1 MHGKCNS
8 KALHKDYLDAG
19 AGSTEMGVSDKTLL
33 DSFLYFTVFFVHLLL
48 QGALLDFK
56 ESSIISRVF

>member
-33 DSFLYFTVFFVHLLL
+33 DSFLYLTVFFC
-48 QGALLDFK
+48 AFA
-56 ESSIISRVF
+56 IARCIA